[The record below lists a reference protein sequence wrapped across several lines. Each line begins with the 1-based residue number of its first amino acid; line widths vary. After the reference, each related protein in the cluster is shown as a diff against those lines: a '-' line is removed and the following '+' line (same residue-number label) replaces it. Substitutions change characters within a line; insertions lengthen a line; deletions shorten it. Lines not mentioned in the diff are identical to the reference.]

1 MGERNR
7 DSEHTAR
14 PSLSTTYL
22 DDGRGGHNDT
32 TPINRAETVP
42 IKTRTSSSL
51 KRKDYSRKPR
61 VLSRSDTLSSKP
73 ALARVPSV
81 PTRYVE
87 MLLHLDEIPR
97 IYNIGASLFTWI
109 ILAGYLVIPGTF
121 TTFKQ
126 SEAFQEADDDDSNEV
141 THAIVHS
148 IANIE
153 LLWLSGA
160 FCAVGLVGCLGLWFR
175 WRQNYLW
182 LINRIFL

>member
-1 MGERNR
+1 
-7 DSEHTAR
+7 
-14 PSLSTTYL
+14 
-22 DDGRGGHNDT
+22 
-32 TPINRAETVP
+32 
-42 IKTRTSSSL
+42 
-51 KRKDYSRKPR
+51 
-61 VLSRSDTLSSKP
+61 
-73 ALARVPSV
+73 
-81 PTRYVE
+81 